1 MSGRELPAGWSQ
13 AIGSDVFEYI
23 TSGSRGWAKYYSEDG
38 ALFVRVANLGR
49 ERPEMDLSERQ
60 YVQPPGGTEGVRTK
74 IRPDD
79 ILITITA
86 DLGRVAVVPHKFA
99 DAYVNQHVALV
110 RSCKAVR
117 SDYIAWYLLSPD
129 GQRNLG
135 TYNRGVTRAGLG
147 LNDIASVDIPFAPFP
162 EQRRIVEK
170 IEALTTH
177 TRRARE
183 ALDTLPALIDR
194 YRQSILAA
202 AFRGDLTAEWREKQ
216 NDLQPISDAELSGL
230 RRQLWDA
237 VQEEVNAGRKSR
249 YQSAEDIAQEGAEL
263 PEGWR
268 WVTVDELCPI
278 VQYGTSA
285 KTTEQ
290 DGVVVLRMGNI
301 QSGTIVF
308 DSIKS
313 LPEEHGEFPSLL
325 LDRGDLLFNR
335 TNSPELVGKSAVF
348 DGYSTPCSFASY
360 LIRLKVAGLNPRLLA
375 AYINSPFGRVWA
387 RGAVSQQVGQ
397 ANINGSK
404 LKALAVPLPPAEEQ
418 EQILRKLEAHDE
430 MIARVIDQHRFSAA
444 RLATLDQSI
453 LAKAFRGELVPQD
466 PNDEPASVLLERI
479 RAERA
484 AAGPVPRRGRRPKAV
499 DAG

>member
-1 MSGRELPAGWSQ
+1 MSREELPVGWEATPMSTICDKITDGTHQ
-13 AIGSDVFEYI
+13 SPNFEADGI
-23 TSGSRGWAKYYSEDG
+23 PFLVISNIIRGKIEWNAVKKWISHDTYA
-38 ALFVRVANLGR
+38 ALTARV
-49 ERPEMDLSERQ
+49 RPERGDVLYSAVGS
-60 YVQPPGGTEGVRTK
+60 YGT
-74 IRPDD
+74 
-79 ILITITA
+79 
-86 DLGRVAVVPHKFA
+86 AVVVDVDRPFA
-99 DAYVNQHVALV
+99 FQRHIAHIKPNCRVVDPEFLSRWLNSPEAREKADSVA
-110 RSCKAVR
+110 
-117 SDYIAWYLLSPD
+117 
-129 GQRNLG
+129 
-135 TYNRGVTRAGLG
+135 RGVAQKTVTLG
-147 LNDIASVDIPFAPFP
+147 NLAEFEVPLAPLP
-162 EQRRIVEK
+162 EQHRIVEK
-170 IEALTTH
+170 IKALTVRS
-177 TRRARE
+177 RRARDV
-183 ALDTLPALIDR
+183 LDTLPTLIDR
-194 YRQSILAA
+194 YRQSILVA
-202 AFRGDLTAEWREKQ
+202 AFRGDLTAEWRKKQ
-216 NDLQPISDAELSGL
+216 NGLQPISDAELSGL

-237 VQEEVNAGRKSR
+237 VQERVNVSRKSR

-313 LPEEHGEFPSLL
+313 LPEEHEEFPALL
-325 LDRGDLLFNR
+325 LDKGDLLFNR

-375 AYINSPFGRVWA
+375 AYINSPFGRMWA

-404 LKALAVPLPPAEEQ
+404 LKALAVPLPPVEEQ
-418 EQILRKLEAHDE
+418 EQILRKLKAHDE
-430 MIARVIDQHRFSAA
+430 AIARVIDQHRIGAT

-484 AAGPVPRRGRRPKAV
+484 AAGPAPRRGRRPKA
-499 DAG
+499 AGDS

>member
-1 MSGRELPAGWSQ
+1 MPVGWTYTTLEKLLSAERPLCYGVIQPGDDVSDGNTLIRVCDLVDGSVDTERLRRIAHDVDQQYQRSRVENGDILVSIVGTIGRVSVVPSEL
-13 AIGSDVFEYI
+13 
-23 TSGSRGWAKYYSEDG
+23 SGSNIARALAKLSPNG
-38 ALFVRVANLGR
+38 AVTSAWLAYWLSDAEMQDWLVRESREVARKTLNLG
-49 ERPEMDLSERQ
+49 ELAQAP
-60 YVQPPGGTEGVRTK
+60 VR
-74 IRPDD
+74 
-79 ILITITA
+79 L
-86 DLGRVAVVPHKFA
+86 
-99 DAYVNQHVALV
+99 
-110 RSCKAVR
+110 
-117 SDYIAWYLLSPD
+117 
-129 GQRNLG
+129 
-135 TYNRGVTRAGLG
+135 
-147 LNDIASVDIPFAPFP
+147 APLA

-170 IEALTTH
+170 IEVLATRS
-177 TRRARE
+177 RRARE

-194 YRQSILAA
+194 YRQSVLAA

-216 NDLQPISDAELSGL
+216 NGLQPISDAELSGL

-237 VQEEVNAGRKSR
+237 VQKGVNTGRKSR

-313 LPEEHGEFPSLL
+313 LPEEHEEFPALL
-325 LDRGDLLFNR
+325 LDKGDLLFNR
-335 TNSPELVGKSAVF
+335 TNSPELVGKCAVF
-348 DGYSTPCSFASY
+348 EGYSTSCSFASY

-375 AYINSPFGRVWA
+375 AYINSPFGRMWA
-387 RGAVSQQVGQ
+387 RGVVSQQVGQ

-404 LKALAVPLPPAEEQ
+404 LKALVAPLPPVEEQ
-418 EQILRKLEAHDE
+418 EMILRKLKAHDE
-430 MIARVIDQHRFSAA
+430 AIARVIDQHRVGAT
-444 RLATLDQSI
+444 RLANLNQSI

-484 AAGPVPRRGRRPKAV
+484 AAGPAPRRERRPKAE
-499 DAG
+499 AGG